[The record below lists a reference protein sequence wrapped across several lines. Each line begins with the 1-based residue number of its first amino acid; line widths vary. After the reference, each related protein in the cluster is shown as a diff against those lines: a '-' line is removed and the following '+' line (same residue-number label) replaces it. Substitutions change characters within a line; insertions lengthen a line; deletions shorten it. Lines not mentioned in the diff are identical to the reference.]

1 MRAQARSLSGD
12 TLQGLQESIF
22 FCAIIGVR
30 RRDLFSMRSTVA
42 RVQCSLACSLILG
55 ASGCAHHGPP
65 ELPAVA
71 PYYIWVDP
79 SPTCSD
85 SSPRFLP
92 PVRASDTVSR
102 PTKYDQEQLEA
113 WLARRVP
120 GGYSFGTMVDSLH
133 NIGLLWLREPNQK
146 KQALAVLD
154 TLLPPNY
161 PNFRRTHPDS
171 VVIRKVRWDYAELYD
186 WMHYLQ
192 SSMRD
197 LKGAEIT
204 MWATDPLGD
213 RLLFGIVNREM
224 LPAMVNWLVGK
235 NIPCRLVQLTIVG
248 RASLL

>member
-1 MRAQARSLSGD
+1 MR
-12 TLQGLQESIF
+12 LQS
-22 FCAIIGVR
+22 
-30 RRDLFSMRSTVA
+30 
-42 RVQCSLACSLILG
+42 SLACALILG
-55 ASGCAHHGPP
+55 ASACVHHRPP
-65 ELPAVA
+65 QPLAVA
-71 PYYIWVDP
+71 PYDIWVDP

-85 SSPRFLP
+85 SSPRLLP

-154 TLLPPNY
+154 TLLPPDY

-171 VVIRKVRWDYAELYD
+171 VVVRKVRWDYAELYD

-192 SSMRD
+192 SSMRG
-197 LKGAEIT
+197 LKGVAIT

-213 RLLFGIVNREM
+213 RLVFGIEKREM
-224 LPAMVNWLVGK
+224 LPAMVSWLLEKHV
-235 NIPCRLVQLTIVG
+235 PCRLVQLTVQG
-248 RASLL
+248 YAQLL